1 MLQAV
6 ISAAIA
12 VIQNAAEVFAA
23 VCFINKS
30 IDTSLALELVTNS
43 KAISIYSIKVD
54 RLRD

>member
-12 VIQNAAEVFAA
+12 VIQNVAEVFAA

-30 IDTSLALELVTNS
+30 IYTSLALELVTNS
-43 KAISIYSIKVD
+43 KAILFIQLK
-54 RLRD
+54 